1 MKMTKLDSNN
11 RPWASPIAHAIDDF
25 LDDNAKDMDVDDVN
39 ICYLAQRIIEIQ
51 YLELEVAK
59 NRRNRAVLEEMMTK
73 QEVAVSE

>member
-1 MKMTKLDSNN
+1 MAIEDSNN

-39 ICYLAQRIIEIQ
+39 VCYLAQRIIEIQ
-51 YLELEVAK
+51 YLELEIAK